1 MGVNWDR
8 PHNPKWM
15 HDDDSDGPARRRMIV
30 LLLGSVCIVLLIVGV
45 WLLLPTTPNT
55 TPQTTSQIAPQS
67 TPKITPKTGPA
78 VSTSTPDLPLIAPP
92 REQPQIQ
99 RPAPVAPE
107 PEARAPA
114 PPKPEP
120 PPQLAIQPPAPP
132 QPVLQQPVLQQPV
145 LQQPEIAPREQQ
157 ELQARVAVM
166 IRQGD
171 IAGARVI
178 LARLDRTGN
187 RQATFTLAET
197 YDPAM
202 LAQWN
207 VRGIKADPTKA
218 AELYQRAIDG
228 GVSAARARSRGRD
241 DRGKRQ
247 GLSRSRRLA
256 TGVPPHHDD
265 ADGLCD
271 PVAGSDV
278 PFHGRSGGVEISASR
293 RRFSGPPLGRRFRRP
308 SPQLE

>member
-1 MGVNWDR
+1 
-8 PHNPKWM
+8 
-15 HDDDSDGPARRRMIV
+15 MII
-30 LLLGSVCIVLLIVGV
+30 LLLGSVCVVLLIVGV

-55 TPQTTSQIAPQS
+55 GPKTTSKTTPQ
-67 TPKITPKTGPA
+67 TGPA
-78 VSTSTPDLPLIAPP
+78 VTTSRPDLPLIAPP
-92 REQPQIQ
+92 SEQPKIQ
-99 RPAPVAPE
+99 RPAPIAPE

-120 PPQLAIQPPAPP
+120 PPPPA
-132 QPVLQQPVLQQPV
+132 VQQPV

-157 ELQARVAVM
+157 ELLARVAIM

-178 LARLDRTGN
+178 LARLDRAGN

-207 VRGIKADPTKA
+207 VHGIKADPSKA

-228 GVSAARARSRGRD
+228 GVSAARAR
-241 DRGKRQ
+241 
-247 GLSRSRRLA
+247 LNALA
-256 TGVPPHHDD
+256 
-265 ADGLCD
+265 AQ
-271 PVAGSDV
+271 
-278 PFHGRSGGVEISASR
+278 
-293 RRFSGPPLGRRFRRP
+293 RP
-308 SPQLE
+308 R